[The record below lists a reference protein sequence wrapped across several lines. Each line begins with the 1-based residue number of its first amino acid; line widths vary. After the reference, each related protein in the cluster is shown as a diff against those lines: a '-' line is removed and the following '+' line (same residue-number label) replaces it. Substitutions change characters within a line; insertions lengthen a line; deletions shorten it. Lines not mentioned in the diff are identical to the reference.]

1 MSDRV
6 EVADIGFDARTAG
19 AEAVYTYRADADAA
33 VGQIRLVPLGPR
45 QALGCVLSVRTVTED
60 ELGFPFS
67 RLKPAGDLVHGLDLP
82 LQTVALVQDVA
93 RQCLV
98 PPSVALGLALP
109 PGIKDRLVTEWSAV
123 REPMDSE
130 PLTTAQQE
138 VLRVAREGLLV
149 ESKSKPVA
157 AGARKSL
164 LLLRRKGMVE
174 PNVTLMPFSDRH
186 RLSGMLRLTADSARV
201 EKFLARE
208 GRKRP
213 AQAVT
218 LMRLQGSEAASFS
231 VQEIKALGGVTDQ
244 TVKALLQSGLLEQ
257 ADEAAPVLTAPPV
270 PNLFQ
275 QNAIDAICE
284 SLRSGK
290 PDTFLLYGVTGS
302 GKTEVFLRA
311 AAEALTWGRQV
322 LYLVPEIALTAQ
334 VIAQL
339 RARFGRSVAVLHSGM
354 SPGERLES
362 WMRVRSGEAPVV
374 LGPRSALFAPFTH
387 LGLIIMDEEH
397 ESSYK
402 QENAPRYHAKQAAL
416 FLAKQFSCPL
426 VLGSATPS
434 IESFYE
440 AETGAITRLDLPERA
455 ASAQLPIVHIEDLKE
470 GYKAKRP
477 SIFSPRLEEAIR
489 GALGAKKQVI
499 LFLNRR
505 AYAPFLVCRECGHR
519 PQCPNCSVSLSFHRK
534 ELRLRCHHCDYSE
547 RVPET
552 CPRCGSEKVA
562 SFGVGAEKVE
572 EEVSRVFEG
581 CRVARLDR
589 DISRKK
595 GALEQILAQ
604 FRSGETDVL
613 VGTQMVAKGLDFP
626 NVTVV
631 GVIAA
636 DISLNIPDFRASE
649 RTFQLL
655 SQVAGRAG
663 RGIHPGEVVIQT
675 LSPDH
680 VAVQLAKEHDYLGFY
695 RALIEERREAHYPP
709 FRRLVN
715 VLITGEKR
723 ESVVGVAALA
733 AGRISRAIPSCEVL
747 GPADCPLERV
757 QNMWRRHILV
767 KLEPW
772 GDAGPIADA
781 IGELEDRGTRIL
793 IDVDPYSLL

>member
-1 MSDRV
+1 MSERV
-6 EVADIGFDARTAG
+6 LVADIGFDSRTAG
-19 AEAVYTYRADADAA
+19 SDAVYSYLADESVA
-33 VGQIRLVPLGPR
+33 VGQMRLVALGQR
-45 QALGCVLSVRTVTED
+45 QALGCVLAVRQAAED
-60 ELGFPFS
+60 DLGFPIS
-67 RLKPAGDLVHGLDLP
+67 RLRPAGDLVHGLDLP
-82 LQTVALVQDVA
+82 ATTVALVQDVA

-109 PGIKDRLVTEWSAV
+109 PGIKDRLVTEWETV
-123 REPMDSE
+123 RRPQDSE
-130 PLTTAQQE
+130 PLTAAQE
-138 VLRVAREGLLV
+138 EMLRVAEEGLLV
-149 ESKSKPVA
+149 ESKSKPIA
-157 AGARKSL
+157 AGARRSL
-164 LLLRRKGMVE
+164 QLLRRKGIVA
-174 PNVTLMPFSDRH
+174 PKVTLMPFSERH
-186 RLSGMLRLTADSARV
+186 RLSGMLRLTADTGRV
-201 EKFLARE
+201 ERFLARE

-244 TVKALLQSGLLEQ
+244 TIKSLLQSGLLEQ
-257 ADEAAPVLTAPPV
+257 ADEAAPVPATPPT
-270 PNLFQ
+270 PNPHQ
-275 QNAIDAICE
+275 QAAIDAICE
-284 SLRSGK
+284 SLRSGA
-290 PDTFLLYGVTGS
+290 PESFLLYGVTGS

-339 RARFGRSVAVLHSGM
+339 RARFGRSVAVLHSAM

-362 WMRVRSGEAPVV
+362 WLRVRSGEAPVV

-416 FLAKQFSCPL
+416 FLAQQFSCPL

-434 IESFYE
+434 IETFYE
-440 AETGAITRLDLPERA
+440 ASTGEVTRLDLPERA

-470 GYKAKRP
+470 GYRAKRP
-477 SIFSPRLEEAIR
+477 SIFSPRLEAAVREALD
-489 GALGAKKQVI
+489 AEKQVI

-519 PQCPNCSVSLSFHRK
+519 PQCPNCSVSLSFHRRDV
-534 ELRLRCHHCDYSE
+534 RLKCHHCDYSE
-547 RVPET
+547 RVPDR
-552 CPRCGSEKVA
+552 CPVCGSEKLA
-562 SFGVGAEKVE
+562 SFGLGAEKVE
-572 EEVSRVFEG
+572 EEVGRVFEKA
-581 CRVARLDR
+581 RVVRLDR

-604 FRSGETDVL
+604 FRSGETNVL

-675 LSPDH
+675 LSPHH
-680 VAVQLAKEHDYLGFY
+680 VAVEAAKEHDYLGFY
-695 RALIEERREAHYPP
+695 TSLIDERREAHYPP

-723 ESVVGVAALA
+723 ESVVGIAALA
-733 AGRISRAIPSCEVL
+733 AGRISRALPTAEVL

-767 KLEPW
+767 KMAPSS
-772 GDAGPIADA
+772 DPAPVAAA
-781 IGELEDRGTRIL
+781 IEGLEDRGTRIM